1 MTLWVLQV
9 LLQSGRLKVA
19 SKLEL
24 GPVLQATMLNFR
36 AKIDPATAHDSY
48 SS

>member
-24 GPVLQATMLNFR
+24 GPVLAAMLNFR
-36 AKIDPATAHDSY
+36 AKIDPATVHDFY